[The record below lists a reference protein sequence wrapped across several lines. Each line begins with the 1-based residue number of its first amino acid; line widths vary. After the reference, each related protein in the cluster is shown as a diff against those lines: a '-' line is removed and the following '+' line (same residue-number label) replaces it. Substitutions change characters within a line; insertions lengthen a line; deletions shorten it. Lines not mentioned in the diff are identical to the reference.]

1 MGGKERRW
9 RSGVVFAGEWGYTEN
24 STYKIMSQ
32 PSLTDLP
39 SLHALKDDAMALGEE
54 AAELARERILRPVQ
68 ERVRESR
75 EQLGEAGQGL
85 KEGAEKAEEVLLA
98 EGERAALW
106 IKEHPWA
113 AVGLAFGAGV
123 VLSELWRTRR

>member
-1 MGGKERRW
+1 
-9 RSGVVFAGEWGYTEN
+9 
-24 STYKIMSQ
+24 MSQ

-39 SLHALKDDAMALGEE
+39 SLHALKDDAIALGQE

-75 EQLGEAGQGL
+75 GQLGEQLGEAGQGL

-123 VLSELWRTRR
+123 LLSELWRTRR